1 MRGSLYVDAIRVT
14 NLESWRIERR
24 RFWGERADRRRVAM
38 VEDMFWQ
45 ADGKMSSLGVVG
57 KLE

>member
-1 MRGSLYVDAIRVT
+1 MDAVRVT
-14 NLESWRIERR
+14 NSESRRIERR
-24 RFWGERADRRRVAM
+24 RLWGERADRHRVAM